1 MYVAC
6 DTNFTQHEQTQ
17 ERLHSSTGTNELIQM
32 EFGIRKCY
40 MNAILIKINFS
51 FTPSSNSTAPT
62 FSQKKKKKKRELP
75 TLQK

>member
-17 ERLHSSTGTNELIQM
+17 ERWHSSTGTNELIQK

-40 MNAILIKINFS
+40 MNAILIKINFP
-51 FTPSSNSTAPT
+51 FTSSSN
-62 FSQKKKKKKRELP
+62 
-75 TLQK
+75 